1 MVLRAAYSCCGSYSE
16 AEDITQDIFLMLHAR
31 PVVFKDDEHMK
42 AWLLRAAI
50 NKCRNFRKSF
60 RFSRT
65 SSIDTKDKEN
75 SAVYCMDTTDIEVR
89 ELISNLPKKY
99 SAVLYLYFYEE
110 LTINDIAGILRKNP
124 NTVSSLLQRGKARLR
139 SEIEKID
146 ETGGCHEKK

>member
-1 MVLRAAYSCCGSYSE
+1 MVLRTAYSCCGSYSE

-31 PVVFKDDEHMK
+31 PVVFNDDEHMK
-42 AWLLRAAI
+42 AWLLRSAI

-65 SSIDTKDKEN
+65 YSIDEEN
-75 SAVYCMDTTDIEVR
+75 TGNHASYCMDTTDIEVR
-89 ELISNLPKKY
+89 ELISHLPKKY

-110 LTINDIAGILRKNP
+110 LTVNDIAGILKKNP

-139 SEIEKID
+139 SEIEKIN
-146 ETGGCHEKK
+146 ETGGHHEEK